1 MSWLLT
7 PIDLV
12 GALLQEGGLILG
24 VILIVTLLMWTLI
37 LERYAY
43 LLFIYPAIHN
53 QAIDQW
59 LLRKD
64 RSSWTARRIRDYI
77 VADTS
82 VVLRRFLV
90 PIRTMTIILPL
101 LGLLGTVEGMID
113 TFNVLSIFGT
123 GNTSA
128 LAQGISLAL
137 ITTMAGLM
145 ASLSGLYFS
154 ANLDHRADNETRRL
168 AHKLRLQ

>member
-1 MSWLLT
+1 MDWLLT
-7 PIDLV
+7 PVDLV
-12 GALLQEGGLILG
+12 HALLQEGGLILG
-24 VILIVTLLMWTLI
+24 VILIVTLVMWTLI

-43 LLFIYPAIHN
+43 FLFVYPAKHK
-53 QAIDQW
+53 QTVEEW
-59 LLRKD
+59 LKRKD
-64 RSSWTARRIRDYI
+64 RSSWNARRIRDYI
-77 VADTS
+77 VAEMS
-82 VVLRRFLV
+82 MVLRRFLL
-90 PIRTMTIILPL
+90 PIRTMTVILPL

-123 GNTSA
+123 GNANA

-145 ASLSGLYFS
+145 AALSGLYFI
-154 ANLDHRADNETRRL
+154 AILDRRADNETHRL

>member
-1 MSWLLT
+1 LHWLLT

-12 GALLQEGGLILG
+12 HALLQEGGLILG
-24 VILIVTLLMWTLI
+24 VIVIVTLIMWTLI

-43 LLFIYPAIHN
+43 FLFVYPEKHQQIIAEW
-53 QAIDQW
+53 QS
-59 LLRKD
+59 RKD
-64 RSSWTARRIRDYI
+64 RSSWNARRIRDYI
-77 VADTS
+77 VAEIS
-82 VVLRRFLV
+82 VTLRRYLL

-113 TFNVLSIFGT
+113 TFNVLSVFGT
-123 GNTSA
+123 GNASA

-145 ASLSGLYFS
+145 AALSGLYFS
-154 ANLDHRADNETRRL
+154 SNLDHRADNETRRL

>member
-1 MSWLLT
+1 MDWLLT

-12 GALLQEGGLILG
+12 GALLHEGGLILG
-24 VILIVTLLMWTLI
+24 VILIVTLIMWTLI

-43 LLFIYPAIHN
+43 FFILYPSKHK
-53 QAIDQW
+53 QVIDEWQ
-59 LLRKD
+59 LRKD
-64 RSSWTARRIRDYI
+64 RSSWYARRIRDYI
-77 VADTS
+77 VADMS
-82 VVLRRFLV
+82 VILRRFLL

-113 TFNVLSIFGT
+113 TFNVLSVFGT
-123 GNTSA
+123 GNANA

-154 ANLDHRADNETRRL
+154 ANLDHRADNETHRL
-168 AHKLRLQ
+168 AHKLKLQ